1 MPNSENRRSNYQTI
15 AKDKDKHVTYDCF
28 VEGKIQWSPGKWMST
43 EHCNDE
49 NKIMTWVDFQQRTKI
64 KAADWNSKWEHSEI
78 RVIDPQLNIHW
89 NPNCQFAIVWW

>member
-64 KAADWNSKWEHSEI
+64 KAADWISKWEHSEI
-78 RVIDPQLNIHW
+78 
-89 NPNCQFAIVWW
+89 